1 MSSSASENSS
11 LMLALSNNLADAV
24 EQVGRCVVAIKTR
37 TSSRRGWRSQISTSG
52 IHWRSGVIVTAEE
65 TIRRAEE
72 FTVTLDQGRTVSA
85 TLVGRDAST
94 DIAVLKLSE
103 VELPVAPTGEVTS
116 LKVGHLVLAVGRSDE
131 SGVNASLGTVSALG
145 GSWRSSYGGS
155 IDQFVRLDLSLYPNL
170 EGGAV
175 VDATGHVV
183 GMTVSGP
190 RRSVLAIP
198 ATTINRV
205 VDQLLQK
212 GRIARGYLGVGMQ
225 PVRLPETLKSSL
237 NLSSSDGL
245 IVVNVE
251 SNGPADQAGV
261 LIGDVLLAINGTP
274 VSDTSEVQAM
284 LGTQSVGQTLKAQI
298 VRGGTLIELAIA
310 PGERS

>member
-1 MSSSASENSS
+1 
-11 LMLALSNNLADAV
+11 
-24 EQVGRCVVAIKTR
+24 
-37 TSSRRGWRSQISTSG
+37 
-52 IHWRSGVIVTAEE
+52 
-65 TIRRAEE
+65 
-72 FTVTLDQGRTVSA
+72 
-85 TLVGRDAST
+85 
-94 DIAVLKLSE
+94 
-103 VELPVAPTGEVTS
+103 
-116 LKVGHLVLAVGRSDE
+116 
-131 SGVNASLGTVSALG
+131 VSALG

-225 PVRLPETLKSSL
+225 PVRLPETLKSNL